1 MGLRKK
7 ILAIQYGLGPIGIE
21 TARLVLRKTGMEIVG
36 AVDISRDLAGKDLG
50 EILGFGDKTGI
61 IVTDNAKA
69 LFSKVKA
76 DVVIHTAGSRI
87 KKIFPQLEEIINAGL
102 NVISSSEELL
112 FPLKG
117 NAGLAEKIDKLARMK
132 NVTVLGTGVNPGF
145 VMDALPLFLSAVCQ
159 EVRKIRVERVVDAGT
174 RRYPLQKK
182 IGAGMTTQMFHE
194 KISRK
199 ELGHVGLLESLYLVA
214 QKLGMGLDD
223 VIETIDPVVAEK
235 AVKTQ
240 YFSLKRGDVAGIKHI
255 ARGIR
260 GGEVIITLDLRM
272 YIGADDPHD
281 AVHIVGTPE
290 IRLRI
295 EGGIAGDQAT
305 AAVLVNSIKTVVGAK
320 PGLTTVSD
328 LPAAHFT
335 K

>member
-1 MGLRKK
+1 MKK
-7 ILAIQYGLGPIGIE
+7 IGVIQYGLGPIGIE
-21 TARLVLRKTGMEIVG
+21 TAKLVLKKTGMEIVG
-36 AVDISRDLAGKDLG
+36 AVDISKEIAGKDLG
-50 EILGFGDKTGI
+50 EVLGLGKPMGI
-61 IVTDNAKA
+61 VVTDNARA
-69 LFSKVKA
+69 LFSRVKA
-76 DVVIHTAGSRI
+76 DVVLHTAGSRI
-87 KKIFPQLEEIINAGL
+87 PKIYNQFEEIINAGL

-112 FPLKG
+112 FPLKE
-117 NAGLAEKIDKLARMK
+117 NDERAAKIDRLARIK
-132 NVTVLGTGVNPGF
+132 GVTVLGTGVNPGF

-159 EVRKIRVERVVDAGT
+159 DVKKIHVERVVDAGT
-174 RRYPLQKK
+174 RRLPLQKK
-182 IGAGMTTQMFHE
+182 VGAGMTTQAFHE
-194 KISRK
+194 KIGRK

-223 VIETIDPVVAEK
+223 VIETIDPVVATK

-240 YFSLKRGDVAGIKHI
+240 YFSLKPGDVAGIQHV

-260 GGEVIITLDLRM
+260 DGEIVITLDLRM
-272 YIGADDPHD
+272 YIGAEDPHD

-305 AAVLVNSIKTVVGAK
+305 AAVLVNSIQTVVGAK

-328 LPAAHFT
+328 LPAAHFVR
-335 K
+335 

>member
-1 MGLRKK
+1 MKMKK
-7 ILAIQYGLGPIGIE
+7 IGVIQYGLGPIGVE
-21 TARLVLRKTGMEIVG
+21 TAKLVLQKTGMEIVG
-36 AVDISRDLAGKDLG
+36 AVDISKEIAGKDLG
-50 EILGFGDKTGI
+50 EVLGLGKRMGI
-61 IVTDNAKA
+61 VVTDNARA
-69 LFSKVKA
+69 LFSSVKA
-76 DVVIHTAGSRI
+76 DVVLHTAGSRI
-87 KKIFPQLEEIINAGL
+87 PKIYDQFEEIINAGL

-112 FPLKG
+112 FPLKE
-117 NAGLAEKIDKLARMK
+117 NDELAARIDRLARIK
-132 NVTVLGTGVNPGF
+132 GVTVLGTGVNPGF

-159 EVRKIRVERVVDAGT
+159 DVKKIHVERVVDAGT
-174 RRYPLQKK
+174 RRLPLQRKV
-182 IGAGMTTQMFHE
+182 GAGMTTEAFHE
-194 KISRK
+194 KIGRK

-223 VIETIDPVVAEK
+223 VIETIDPVVAAK

-240 YFSLKRGDVAGIKHI
+240 YFSLKPGDVAGIRHV

-260 GGEVIITLDLRM
+260 DGEIVITLDLRM
-272 YIGADDPHD
+272 YIGAEDPHD

-328 LPAAHFT
+328 IPAAHFVR
-335 K
+335 

>member
-1 MGLRKK
+1 MKMKK
-7 ILAIQYGLGPIGIE
+7 IGVIQYGLGPIGVE
-21 TARLVLRKTGMEIVG
+21 TAKLVLQKTGMEIVG
-36 AVDISRDLAGKDLG
+36 AVDISKEIAGKDLG
-50 EILGFGDKTGI
+50 EVLGLGKRMGI
-61 IVTDNAKA
+61 VVTDNARA
-69 LFSKVKA
+69 LFSSVKA
-76 DVVIHTAGSRI
+76 DVVLHTAGSRI
-87 KKIFPQLEEIINAGL
+87 PKIYDQFEEIINAGL

-112 FPLKG
+112 FPLKE
-117 NAGLAEKIDKLARMK
+117 NDELAARIDRLARIK
-132 NVTVLGTGVNPGF
+132 GVTVLGTGVNPGF

-159 EVRKIRVERVVDAGT
+159 DVKKIHVERVVDAGT
-174 RRYPLQKK
+174 RRLPLQRKV
-182 IGAGMTTQMFHE
+182 GAGMTTQAFHE
-194 KISRK
+194 KIGRK

-223 VIETIDPVVAEK
+223 VIETIDPVVAAK

-240 YFSLKRGDVAGIKHI
+240 YFSLKPGDVAGIRHV

-260 GGEVIITLDLRM
+260 DGEIVITLDLRM
-272 YIGADDPHD
+272 YIGAEDPHD

-328 LPAAHFT
+328 IPAAHFVR
-335 K
+335 